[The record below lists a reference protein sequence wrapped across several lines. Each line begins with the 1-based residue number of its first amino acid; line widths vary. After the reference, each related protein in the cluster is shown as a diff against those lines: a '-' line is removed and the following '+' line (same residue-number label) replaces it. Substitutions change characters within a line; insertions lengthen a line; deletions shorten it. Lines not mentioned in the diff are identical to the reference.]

1 MSAAADPNDPIAVIA
16 DLFAGQGTEDYFGEP
31 VSQAEHMLQTAAL
44 ATAAGASDALVAAA
58 LLHDVGHFH
67 GTHTGADLMRGTD
80 NHHSETGA
88 EWLSP
93 WFGPQVCVP
102 IRLHVAAKRYLC
114 AVDPAYLATLSPAS
128 RHTLDVQGGPMT
140 PDAVRRFHEDPWRA
154 DAVALRR
161 WDDLAKDP
169 AVAAP
174 AFDTYQDLLRG
185 LLSDEHPAART
196 HRG

>member
-1 MSAAADPNDPIAVIA
+1 MNAGPRSAGDPIAVIA

-44 ATAAGASDALVAAA
+44 ARAAGASDALVAAA

-67 GTHTGADLMRGTD
+67 GTHTGEDLMRGTD

-88 EWLSP
+88 EWLGQ
-93 WFGPQVCVP
+93 WFGPVVTEP

-114 AVDPAYLATLSPAS
+114 AVDPAYFVALSPAS
-128 RHTLDVQGGPMT
+128 QHTLGVQGGPMT
-140 PDAVRRFHEDPWRA
+140 PEAVQRFHDHPCQA

-169 AVAAP
+169 DTAAP
-174 AFDTYQDLLRG
+174 AFGEYRDLLSG
-185 LLSDEHPAART
+185 LLSENAR
-196 HRG
+196 